1 MKHLFKIK
9 SHLFTIALITV
20 ACCSKLSAQDIN
32 VQFMVNMNYQVE
44 LGNFNP
50 DTQSVDIAG
59 SFNDWGATP
68 TLLTDADTDGI
79 YTTTVTLPVGTT
91 IQFKTRIDE
100 QWNGTE
106 EFSGGGPNRSYTV
119 NPNGL
124 VEYWYNDALPPN
136 LLYVA
141 IATSAPVVQPGEVI
155 QLTDQSSGNA
165 VTWNWSFP
173 GGSPETSDAQNPIV
187 TYAEAGSH
195 DVTLTI
201 TNADSESATATFENF
216 IRVDAMG
223 TNWWNDCVFYEVFV
237 RSFKDS
243 NADGNGDLQGLID
256 QLDYLNDGNPETT
269 TDLGITG
276 IWLMPIQ
283 QSPSYHGYDVT
294 DYMAVEDDYGNNTLF
309 AEFMEAAHTRGI
321 KVIID
326 LVMNH
331 TSSQHP
337 WFIESK
343 TPSSDK
349 RDWYIW
355 EDEPGTP
362 GPFSNNAW
370 HSYNGDYYYGAFWG
384 GMPDL
389 NFNNPDVHEAFED
402 IAEFWL
408 ANMDVD
414 GFRLDAVKFL
424 YENSTTAQ
432 NTPET
437 IAYWQEFRSF
447 YKSVNPEAFAVG
459 EAWDTTEIAS
469 SYVNNNGLDYCF
481 EFDTAFGILNALN
494 DGNATTLEN
503 QLILN
508 MQSYPFLQFGSFL
521 TNHDTD
527 RTMSVLGNDIPK
539 AKAAATLLLTLP
551 GIPYI
556 YYGEEIGMT
565 GIKPDE
571 DIRTPMQWDNSAG
584 AGFTTGSPWHSVNTD
599 YTTKNVAAQQA
610 DNNSLWQHYRSLISI
625 RNNENALKRGN
636 YRPVT
641 STSTSVLAF
650 MRQYEDENII
660 VVANVGYTA
669 QEVTLSLPYAGL
681 IPGNHALNEMLG
693 GSPQQV
699 TVGPTGGFAEFT
711 ITVPAKGVY
720 VYKMDNALI
729 TDSVDLAKT
738 MLYPNPTTNQF
749 TITTATSKI
758 ALYTLTGQLV
768 KTYSGHEANY
778 NYDVNGLNSG
788 IYLVKVT
795 DTNNRESTIKLL
807 IQ

>member
-9 SHLFTIALITV
+9 SHLFTIALIT
-20 ACCSKLSAQDIN
+20 AAWCGKLSAQDVN
-32 VQFMVNMNYQVE
+32 VQFIVNMNYQVE

-50 DTQSVDIAG
+50 GTQSIDIAG
-59 SFNDWGATP
+59 TFNDWGANP
-68 TLLTDADTDGI
+68 TVLADADTDGI
-79 YTTTVTLPVGTT
+79 YTTTVSLPVGSN
-91 IQFKTRIDE
+91 IQFKTRIDG

-106 EFSGGGPNRSYTV
+106 EFSGGGPNRNYTV
-119 NPNGL
+119 TPNGV
-124 VEYWYNDALPPN
+124 VEYWYNNELPPN
-136 LLYVA
+136 LLNVI

-155 QLTDQSSGNA
+155 QLTDQSSGNPVA
-165 VTWNWSFP
+165 WSWIFP

-187 TYAEAGSH
+187 TYAEPGNH

-201 TNADSESATATFENF
+201 TNGDGETATNTFENF
-216 IRVDAMG
+216 IRVDAMA
-223 TNWWNDCVFYEVFV
+223 TQWWNDCVFYEVFV

-243 NADGNGDLQGLID
+243 NGDGKGDLQGLID

-294 DYMAVEDDYGNNTLF
+294 DYMAVESDYGNNALF
-309 AEFMEAAHTRGI
+309 TEFMEAAHARGI

-343 TPSSDK
+343 TVGSDK

-355 EDEPGTP
+355 EDSPGAP

-370 HSYNGDYYYGAFWG
+370 HSFNGYYYYGAFWD

-389 NFNNPDVHEAFED
+389 NFYNPDVHEAFED

-408 ANMDVD
+408 TDMQVD

-424 YENSTTAQ
+424 HENGTAVQ

-459 EAWDTTEIAS
+459 EAWDLTEIAS
-469 SYVNNNGLDYCF
+469 QYVNNNGLDYCF
-481 EFDTAFGILNALN
+481 EFETADAILNALN
-494 DGNATTLEN
+494 SGNAADLDH
-503 QLILN
+503 QLIDN
-508 MQSYPFLQFGSFL
+508 MQSYPFLQFGTMLS
-521 TNHDTD
+521 NHDTN
-527 RTMSVLGNDIPK
+527 RVMSTLGSDMPK

-565 GIKPDE
+565 GIKPDPN
-571 DIRTPMQWDNSAG
+571 IRTPMQWNSNTG
-584 AGFTTGSPWHSVNTD
+584 AGFTTGSAWQSINGD

-610 DNNSLWQHYRSLISI
+610 DNNSLWHHYKSLISI
-625 RNNENALKRGN
+625 RNNENALRRGN

-641 STSTSVLAF
+641 STSTSVVSF
-650 MRQYEDENII
+650 MRQYDDENII
-660 VVANVGYTA
+660 VVANVGST
-669 QEVTLSLPYAGL
+669 QQQVTLSLPYAGL
-681 IPGNHALNEMLG
+681 IPGNHILNEMLG
-693 GSPQQV
+693 GTPQLI
-699 TVGPTGGFAEFT
+699 TIGSTGGFAQFI
-711 ITVPAKGVY
+711 ITVPARGVY

-729 TDSVDLAKT
+729 TDNGDLAKT
-738 MLYPNPTTNQF
+738 VLYPNPATNQF
-749 TITTATSKI
+749 TITTATGKV

-795 DTNNRESTIKLL
+795 DTNNNESTVKLI

>member
-1 MKHLFKIK
+1 MKYLFRIK
-9 SHLFTIALITV
+9 SHLFTITLIT
-20 ACCSKLSAQDIN
+20 AALCNKLSAQDIN
-32 VQFMVNMNYQVE
+32 VQFMVNMNYQIE

-50 DTQSVDIAG
+50 SSQSVDVAG
-59 SFNDWGATP
+59 TFNNWGDP
-68 TLLTDADTDGI
+68 TTVLTDADSDGI
-79 YTTTVTLPVGTT
+79 YTTTITLPVGTT
-91 IQFKTRIDE
+91 IQFKTRIDG
-100 QWNGTE
+100 QWDGTE
-106 EFSGGGPNRSYTV
+106 EFAGGGPNRSYTV
-119 NPNGL
+119 DPNGI
-124 VEYWYNDALPPN
+124 VEYWYNDQLPPDF
-136 LLYVA
+136 LLA
-141 IATSAPVVQPGEVI
+141 NIATSAPVVLPGEII
-155 QLTDQSSGNA
+155 QLTDHSSGNPVA
-165 VTWNWSFP
+165 WSWSFP
-173 GGSPETSDAQNPIV
+173 GGSPETSDVQNPVV
-187 TYAEAGSH
+187 TYAEAGSY
-195 DVTLTI
+195 DVILTI
-201 TNADSESATATFENF
+201 TNADNESVTTTFQNF
-216 IRVDAMG
+216 IRVDDME
-223 TNWWNDCVFYEVFV
+223 TNWWNDHVFYEIFV

-243 NADGNGDLQGLID
+243 NGDGKGDFQGLID

-269 TDLGITG
+269 TDLGVTG

-309 AEFMEAAHTRGI
+309 AEFMQEAHARGI

-343 TPSSDK
+343 TVGSDK

-355 EDEPGTP
+355 EDEPGIP

-370 HSYNGDYYYGAFWG
+370 HSFGGYYYYGAFWD

-408 ANMDVD
+408 ADMNVD

-424 YENSTTAQ
+424 YENNTSAQ

-459 EAWDTTEIAS
+459 EAWDSTSIAS
-469 SYVNNNGLDYCF
+469 QYVNNDGLDYCF
-481 EFDTAFGILNALN
+481 EFETADAILNSLN
-494 DGNATTLEN
+494 SGNATDLHD
-503 QLILN
+503 QLIDN

-527 RTMSVLGNDIPK
+527 RTMSVLGSDIPK

-565 GIKPDE
+565 GVKPDPN
-571 DIRTPMQWDNSAG
+571 IRTPMQWNSNTG
-584 AGFTTGSPWHSVNTD
+584 AGFTTGSPWHSINND
-599 YTTKNVAAQQA
+599 YTSKNVAAQQA
-610 DNNSLWQHYRSLISI
+610 DNNSLWNHYRSLISI

-641 STSTSVLAF
+641 STSESVLSF
-650 MRQYEDENII
+650 MRQYEDESII
-660 VVANVGYTA
+660 VVANVSSTQQA
-669 QEVTLSLPYAGL
+669 VTLSVPYAGL
-681 IPGNHALNEMLG
+681 IPGNHIINEMLG
-693 GSPQQV
+693 GAPQQI
-699 TVGPTGGFAEFT
+699 TAGPTGGFAEFAL
-711 ITVPAKGVY
+711 TVPARSVY
-720 VYKMDNALI
+720 VYNVDNALA
-729 TDSVDLAKT
+729 TDSNDTVKAV
-738 MLYPNPTTNQF
+738 LYPNPATNQF
-749 TITTATSKI
+749 TVTTATSKV

-768 KTYSGHEANY
+768 KTYPAHKANY
-778 NYDVNGLNSG
+778 NYSIDGLNSG
-788 IYLVKVT
+788 IYLIKIT
-795 DTNNRESTIKLL
+795 DTDNRESTLKLI